1 MIDFKK
7 VSFNKAISL
16 NPNRKIEIKSRWGLV
31 KIKDISETILAGGDK
46 PKHFSIQKTDFFNV
60 PIYSNSL
67 KNKGLYGYTDK
78 AKIYKPSVTITARGT
93 IGYCVARTEPFYP
106 IVRLIVITPKK
117 YILNNKYLEIILNY
131 IDFHGNGA
139 GISQLPI
146 PLVENLQIPLP
157 PLDIQ
162 EKIVKECEIVDNE
175 VERVKKENEKLKEEI
190 KNIIENIDGDKVKIE
205 NIVDI
210 YTGKRPKGGAVDN
223 GVFSIGGEH
232 IQNGK
237 IDLSNPKY
245 IPNDF
250 IKNIPKA
257 KIEKDDILMCKDGA
271 KSGKVAFVDNTI
283 EAYVNE
289 HIFILRTKN
298 KITNKYIFEFL
309 FSIKGQELLKNI
321 VTGSAQGGINSTNLK
336 NLQIPL
342 PPLATQQQIVSQI
355 EELEKI
361 IDKNNQFIN
370 NSKQKKEE
378 ILKKYL

>member
-16 NPNRKIEIKSRWGLV
+16 NPNRKIEIKSRWETKPLKKIV
-31 KIKDISETILAGGDK
+31 KNENDIQKGSTITKKQTIKGNIKVVAGGTTFAYYHNKANRPKNIITISASGANAGYINYWKEEIFASDCITIFIDDK
-46 PKHFSIQKTDFFNV
+46 IT
-60 PIYSNSL
+60 SL
-67 KNKGLYGYTDK
+67 YVFYLL
-78 AKIYKPSVTITARGT
+78 KIHQNILFDLARGSAQPH
-93 IGYCVARTEPFYP
+93 VYP
-106 IVRLIVITPKK
+106 NDIK
-117 YILNNKYLEIILNY
+117 
-131 IDFHGNGA
+131 
-139 GISQLPI
+139 
-146 PLVENLQIPLP
+146 NLKIPLP

-175 VERVKKENEKLKEEI
+175 VETAKKENEEVAKKREEI
-190 KNIIENIDGDKVKIE
+190 IGNINATMTKIG

-210 YTGKRPKGGAVDN
+210 YTGKRPKGGAVDS
-223 GVFSIGGEH
+223 GVLSLGGEH

-237 IDLSNPKY
+237 IDLSNKKY
-245 IPNDF
+245 IPTNF
-250 IKNIPKA
+250 IKNIPNA

-271 KSGKVAFVDNTI
+271 KSGKVAFVDTTI

-289 HIFILRTKN
+289 HLFILRNQN
-298 KITNKYIFEFL
+298 KITNRYIFEFL
-309 FSIKGQELLKNI
+309 FSTKGQKLLKNI

-355 EELEKI
+355 EELENI
-361 IDKNNQFIN
+361 INKNNQIIN
-370 NSKQKKEE
+370 SSKQKKEE